1 MTRIDSH
8 ELPRIVVAGLAGD
21 TGKTLVSLGVAAVL
35 ESHGLR
41 VAPFKKGPDFI
52 DAQWLGRVVGRTARN
67 LDTFLMPNE
76 AIFRSLSRAA
86 SEADIAVV
94 EGNRGLFDGMDAK
107 GSHSTAQLS
116 KLIGAP
122 VVLVVDTTKA
132 TRTVAAQVIG
142 CRALD
147 PEVRLA
153 GVILNRVGTSRQ
165 EALIRQAVSEEAGVP
180 VLGAIPRLSMEHLP
194 SRHLGLVTS
203 LEHPTAREALGKVK
217 EIIEQHVD
225 VEALREI
232 AGEASQLPEAR
243 GEIEET
249 PVGDRVR
256 IGVLQDKAFSFYYP
270 ENLEALQTAGGELVS
285 ISPLED
291 EDFPDVDALYAG
303 GGFPEVHAAELS
315 RNESFREKLARRIG
329 EGLPVWAECGGLMY
343 LSRYL
348 VQNGTEHRMVGALP
362 VAVEQ
367 MPRPQG
373 HGYVRVRVDGANPFF
388 ENGTELIG
396 HEFHYSRIC
405 DKSPV
410 ETVLD
415 VERGVGLGDGRDGI
429 RAGSVV
435 AGYTHLHALGTPEWA
450 PGLVKAARG

>member
-1 MTRIDSH
+1 VTRIGSQ

-21 TGKTLVSLGVAAVL
+21 TGKTLVSLGVTAVL
-35 ESHGLR
+35 ESKGLR

-52 DAQWLGRVVGRTARN
+52 DAQWLGRAVGKTARN
-67 LDTFLMPNE
+67 LDTFLMPAE
-76 AIFRSLSRAA
+76 AILGSLSRAA

-116 KLIGAP
+116 KLIEAP
-122 VVLVVDTTKA
+122 VVLVVDTTKV
-132 TRTVAAQVIG
+132 TRTVAAQVMG

-147 PEVRLA
+147 PELRLG

-165 EALIRQAVSEEAGVP
+165 EALIRQAVFEEAGVP
-180 VLGAIPRLSMEHLP
+180 VLGAIPRLKVEHLP
-194 SRHLGLVTS
+194 GRHLGLVTS
-203 LEHPTAREALGKVK
+203 FEHPFAAEAIDQVRASV
-217 EIIEQHVD
+217 EQYVD

-232 AGEASQLPEAR
+232 AGEAAALPDTRDDVEDQP
-243 GEIEET
+243 IESK
-249 PVGDRVR
+249 VR

-291 EDFPDVDALYAG
+291 EDFPEVDALYAG
-303 GGFPEVHAAELS
+303 GGFPEVHASELS
-315 RNESFREKLARRIG
+315 RNERFREKLARRIA

-348 VQNGTEHRMVGALP
+348 VQDGREHPMVGALP

-367 MPRPQG
+367 MQRPQG
-373 HGYVRVRVDGANPFF
+373 HGYVRVRVDGSNPFF
-388 ENGTELIG
+388 ANGIELTG
-396 HEFHYSRIC
+396 HEFHYSRLK
-405 DKSPV
+405 DKSSV
-410 ETVLD
+410 ETVLE

-435 AGYTHLHALGTPEWA
+435 AGYTHLHALGAPEWA
-450 PGLVKAARG
+450 PGLIKAARG